1 MNKMNWHR
9 TFVLQGE
16 GDPGDALEEVH
27 YQPKGR
33 GTTEA
38 AVGDEKE

>member
-1 MNKMNWHR
+1 MLAQN
-9 TFVLQGE
+9 FVLQGE

-27 YQPKGR
+27 YQPKRR

-38 AVGDEKE
+38 AVEDEKE